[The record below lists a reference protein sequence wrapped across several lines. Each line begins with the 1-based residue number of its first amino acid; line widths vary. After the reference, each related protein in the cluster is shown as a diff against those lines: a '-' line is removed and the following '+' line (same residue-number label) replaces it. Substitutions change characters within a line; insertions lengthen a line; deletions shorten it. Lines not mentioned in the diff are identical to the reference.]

1 MIYKIKE
8 LEDAI
13 KNGNNADIPKQSGI
27 YRVLNLNEI
36 PIVFLPNS
44 TNTNYSC
51 YSAMKLQDKYSKTKS
66 SGVLYIGKGFNLYK
80 RIKQYIKYGLNLA
93 HNHKGGRSIFQ
104 IQNYNQL
111 YIEIIPCNN
120 CECTEKNM
128 LLGFK
133 DIFGEL
139 PVANMRI

>member
-1 MIYKIKE
+1 MIYQISK
-8 LEDAI
+8 LESDI
-13 KNGNNADIPKQSGI
+13 QNKNYNYIPKQSGV
-27 YRVLNLNEI
+27 YRVLNLDDT
-36 PIVFLPNS
+36 PITFLPNS
-44 TNTNYSC
+44 NTNFSC
-51 YSAMKLQDKYSKTKS
+51 YSVKKLQDKYSKTKS
-66 SGVLYIGKGFNLYK
+66 SGVLYIGKGINLYK
-80 RIKQYIKYGLNLA
+80 RIKQYIQYGLNLA

-139 PVANMRI
+139 PVANMRN